1 MAIDD
6 LLTQLAREAAEAA
19 LAEHANRRK
28 PGEPTPTS
36 VYNGGVVL
44 TLMTILTL
52 ALCIGFAWLVFNPTA
67 MENDERAIALAFIG
81 AFALVSTLS
90 LWGAVTHRIDWDGD
104 SVRFRE
110 FWIEHTL
117 PWSDIVGVAKK
128 SIFPRIRI
136 AFRDGGAFAIYE
148 TMHNSRYFMHLIQ
161 SRLTSDPPR
170 KDKRRGRRQR
180 ARQSR
185 K

>member
-1 MAIDD
+1 MDD
-6 LLTQLAREAAEAA
+6 LLSQLAREVAENA
-19 LAEHANRRK
+19 LADHANRRK

-36 VYNGGVVL
+36 VRNGRVVL
-44 TLMTILTL
+44 TLMTIFAL
-52 ALCIGFAWLVFNPTA
+52 APCLGFAWLIFNPTA
-67 MENDERAIALAFIG
+67 LENDERAIALVLIG
-81 AFALVSTLS
+81 AFALASTLS

-110 FWIEHTL
+110 FWSDRTL
-117 PWSDIVGVAKK
+117 PWSEIAGVAKK
-128 SIFPRIRI
+128 SLFPRIRI

-161 SRLTSDPPR
+161 SRLTPGSPGR
-170 KDKRRGRRQR
+170 SKRGERRQR
-180 ARQSR
+180 AKKGR